1 MRLFA
6 AAVPPASV
14 VDHLTLAVDPVR
26 ASDAAS
32 GEPLTWAAVDGWH
45 ITLAFYGEVHD
56 ASVAELTERLAR
68 AAARYEPIEVRVTG
82 AGRFSRAVLWA
93 GVRGDVARLSRLAAS
108 TAAAGRR
115 AGVTVDEYRTYR
127 PHLTLARSSRQ
138 ADLRPYVRDL
148 AEYDGPRWTID
159 QVALVRS
166 HLGGG
171 EGRRARYET
180 VATFPMKQVTTA
192 PRPPR

>member
-14 VDHLTLAVDPVR
+14 VDHLALAVDPVR
-26 ASDAAS
+26 AADTAG
-32 GEPLTWAAVDGWH
+32 GEPLTWATIDGWH
-45 ITLAFYGEVHD
+45 ITLAFYGEVDD
-56 ASVAELTERLAR
+56 AAVADLTQRLAR
-68 AAARYEPIEVRVTG
+68 AAGRYEPIEARITG
-82 AGRFSRAVLWA
+82 AGRFSRSVLWA

-115 AGVTVDEYRTYR
+115 AGVAVDEYRTYR

-148 AEYDGPRWTID
+148 SDYDGPGWTIE